1 MGAHTVHMTDT
12 LTLTGFVATV
22 PNHFVT
28 SEGLPITSFRL
39 ASTQRRFDRSR
50 NLWVDNGTNW
60 YSVTSFRQLA
70 RNTNSS
76 IRKGERVI
84 VTGRLRIRDWTA
96 GEKVGTSVEID
107 ADSIGHDLTWGTA
120 SFTRSMS
127 SAAIEASTRAEA
139 DAAAPESSVTTSF
152 DNGWAT
158 AIPGAPDRPDDSAN
172 SGDDELVGATVDDT
186 SVPF

>member
-1 MGAHTVHMTDT
+1 MTDT
-12 LTLTGFVATV
+12 ITLTGFVATV
-22 PNHFVT
+22 PNHLVT

-60 YSVTSFRQLA
+60 YTVTSFRQLA
-70 RNTNSS
+70 MNTNSS
-76 IRKGERVI
+76 IKKGERVI

-96 GEKVGTSVEID
+96 GEKVGTSIEID

-139 DAAAPESSVTTSF
+139 DPAAPESSAAASL
-152 DNGWAT
+152 DNGWPTATPGSPDSVDDLAT
-158 AIPGAPDRPDDSAN
+158 A
-172 SGDDELVGATVDDT
+172 GDDELVGATADGA